1 MSLIKTKL
9 LADMK
14 QQEAIEEAKMQLLE
28 FAMFGSLSPINYD
41 YHQHSKETKTSQK
54 AETQTND

>member
-14 QQEAIEEAKMQLLE
+14 QQEAIEEARMQLLE
-28 FAMFGSLSPINYD
+28 YVMFGSLSPINYD
-41 YHQHSKETKTSQK
+41 YHPTKETKTSQK
-54 AETQTND
+54 AET